1 MEPLS
6 LSALLERAL
15 LLSRM
20 CIFSEDIGVSTKNI
34 YYLIFTH
41 PLPSKGKKISC
52 DFALQEKKLL
62 CYPISDKIIKY
73 MHTFS
78 NQQKPT
84 KRKTEAT
91 HPFATNTH

>member
-52 DFALQEKKLL
+52 DFALQEKKIIMLS
-62 CYPISDKIIKY
+62 YFRQNYKIHAYI
-73 MHTFS
+73 F
-78 NQQKPT
+78 KPT
-84 KRKTEAT
+84 K
-91 HPFATNTH
+91 TNKKKN